1 LYGGAEFQGP
11 NVSRTSK
18 TASFSKLAVAG
29 VIVLALAGCGR
40 KGGLDLPPDATSAQ
54 VAPNGE
60 VRSGEIRS
68 GEGQQPQNGAAR
80 AATAQGNVFD
90 ATRGDRRF
98 AVAPRGEKKR
108 IILDPILD

>member
-1 LYGGAEFQGP
+1 
-11 NVSRTSK
+11 VSRTSK

-54 VAPNGE
+54 VAPKGEGE
-60 VRSGEIRS
+60 VLSGEIRS
-68 GEGQQPQNGAAR
+68 GEGQQPQNGPAR

>member
-1 LYGGAEFQGP
+1 M
-11 NVSRTSK
+11 SRISK
-18 TASFSKLAVAG
+18 TTSFSKLAVAG

-40 KGGLDLPPDATSAQ
+40 KGGLDLPPDAGSAQ
-54 VAPNGE
+54 VAPNGA
-60 VRSGEIRS
+60 VRSGES
-68 GEGQQPQNGAAR
+68 QQYGAAG

-90 ATRGDRRF
+90 ATPGAGSF

>member
-1 LYGGAEFQGP
+1 M
-11 NVSRTSK
+11 SRTSK

-60 VRSGEIRS
+60 
-68 GEGQQPQNGAAR
+68 GQQPQNGPAR